1 MWCVRHYL
9 VTPARTSAITLENAT
24 DPMPWM
30 AQDTKKYTHNNNEIN
45 YNINNDNNRIK
56 EKWDRCFTFYTTI
69 LARLYIKTHLY
80 LSLSCLLSFALNAWH
95 CCPFACIIFYSTLCN
110 HWNVWLLLFYAQ
122 RIHLILS
129 EHTKRNK
136 TNKFFMHILKIRLIF
151 VFVFVV
157 SMGRVP
163 LLIIDVTLV
172 KAYQRGGWLRINWI
186 MMI

>member
-110 HWNVWLLLFYAQ
+110 RWNVWLLLFYAQ

-129 EHTKRNK
+129 EHTQKLNETK
-136 TNKFFMHILKIRLIF
+136 QNEQ
-151 VFVFVV
+151 VFYAHFENSINFRFCFRCFHGPRASAYYWCNTCKSV
-157 SMGRVP
+157 SKGRM
-163 LLIIDVTLV
+163 
-172 KAYQRGGWLRINWI
+172 AAN
-186 MMI
+186 